1 MSTSSA
7 SYHHGDLPAAL
18 VRAAI
23 ELLEEG
29 GAADLSLRAAARR
42 AGVSASAPYRH
53 FADRDAL
60 LSAVAAVGYRE
71 LGAALVQAHPAP
83 KTPDDLADIAVAY
96 VRFALTRPGLF
107 RVMFGSAC
115 DPTTPERVAAVDAI
129 HEYLN
134 LIVQQTLPGADPE
147 AMPTAMWAL
156 VHGLAFLHL
165 DGKFDASPDQQM
177 AERVRAAVRA
187 VLQAAPATAGSRR
200 PDRRPATPATPA
212 TSTRR
217 SRAVRD

>member
-1 MSTSSA
+1 MSTSST

-71 LGAALVQAHPAP
+71 LGAALIEAQPAP
-83 KTPDDLADIAVAY
+83 TTPDDLADIAVAY

-115 DPTTPERVAAVDAI
+115 DPTSPERVAAVDAI
-129 HEYLN
+129 HDYLN
-134 LIVQQTLPGADPE
+134 SIVQHTLPAAVAE

-165 DGKFDASPDQQM
+165 DGKFDASPDQEM

-187 VLQAAPATAGSRR
+187 VLQSAPAAAGSRQ
-200 PDRRPATPATPA
+200 PDRRA
-212 TSTRR
+212 STRR
-217 SRAVRD
+217 SRAARD

>member
-7 SYHHGDLPAAL
+7 SYHHGDLPTAL

-71 LGAALVQAHPAP
+71 LGAALVEAHPAP
-83 KTPDDLADIAVAY
+83 TAVDDLAEIAVAY

-115 DPTTPERVAAVDAI
+115 DPASPERVAAVEAI

-134 LIVQQTLPGADPE
+134 LIVRQVLPTADPE
-147 AMPTAMWAL
+147 AMPTALWGL

-165 DGKFDASPDQQM
+165 DGKFDASSDQEM
-177 AERVRAAVRA
+177 ADRVRAAVRA
-187 VLQAAPATAGSRR
+187 VLLAAPTKGTHRSDRRVAGSATKTGRR
-200 PDRRPATPATPA
+200 
-212 TSTRR
+212 
-217 SRAVRD
+217 RAVRD

>member
-200 PDRRPATPATPA
+200 PDRRPATG
-212 TSTRR
+212 TRR